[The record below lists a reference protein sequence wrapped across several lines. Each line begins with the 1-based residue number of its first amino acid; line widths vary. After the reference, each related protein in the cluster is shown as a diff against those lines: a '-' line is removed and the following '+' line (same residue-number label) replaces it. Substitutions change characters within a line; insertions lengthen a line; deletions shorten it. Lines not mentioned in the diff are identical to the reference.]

1 MDQQQQQQQQLPAL
15 SSSSSAVAKVV
26 DPEKV
31 KVIEWEDFGQ
41 ELARLWSLSTALQQ
55 AKDKKIG
62 LQDKLNFLIQVLFFP

>member
-1 MDQQQQQQQQLPAL
+1 MDQQQQQQQLPAL

-41 ELARLWSLSTALQQ
+41 EHARLWSLSTALQQ
-55 AKDKKIG
+55 AKDKKLG